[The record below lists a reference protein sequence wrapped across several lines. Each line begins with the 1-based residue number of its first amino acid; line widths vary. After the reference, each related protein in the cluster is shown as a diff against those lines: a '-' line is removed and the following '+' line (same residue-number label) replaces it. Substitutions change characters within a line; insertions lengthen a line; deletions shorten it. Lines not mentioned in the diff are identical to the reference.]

1 MEFNKNVQALIA
13 LNGLEIGLSR
23 KHNAVSLFEQPADMF
38 TEAEDAL
45 FELKKAV
52 GEENA
57 LTLLKNLKS
66 DYVSDRTKEMEKEGV
81 FAVSYL
87 DGEYPEIF
95 DGVYP
100 KPLLLYVKGNVS
112 LLKSETVAVAGPRK
126 PTRYAETV
134 TYDFCTEFA
143 KAGLT
148 VVSGLAA
155 GIDGTAHRAALDAG
169 GKTVAVVANGLDVVY
184 PAEHRGLRESILLN
198 DGLIISEYKLK
209 TKPNAYQF
217 PERNRLICGL
227 AKALFVPEAATKSGT
242 MITLNL
248 AAEQGKE
255 VFITPS
261 NINNPEASGSNKCL
275 QQGARMALSA
285 SDVLDFYDLSLS
297 AKSKAVQISLSEQV
311 ILDVLKQGEMH
322 FEEILEKSEFNVNEL
337 QSILAEMEIDD
348 LVVKSDGNFYSLR

>member
-38 TEAEDAL
+38 TEAEAAL

-87 DGEYPEIF
+87 DDEYPEIF
-95 DGVYP
+95 ESVYP

-209 TKPNAYQF
+209 KTECLSVPRTKQTYMRPGKSVVRSRSRVEKRNDDNFEPCRRAG
-217 PERNRLICGL
+217 ERGFYHAVQHQQSRSLRQQQMPSTGRENGAFGL
-227 AKALFVPEAATKSGT
+227 GRSGLLRFVLRRKIKSGADKFVGT
-242 MITLNL
+242 SDSGR
-248 AAEQGKE
+248 AETGRNA
-255 VFITPS
+255 F
-261 NINNPEASGSNKCL
+261 
-275 QQGARMALSA
+275 R
-285 SDVLDFYDLSLS
+285 
-297 AKSKAVQISLSEQV
+297 
-311 ILDVLKQGEMH
+311 
-322 FEEILEKSEFNVNEL
+322 
-337 QSILAEMEIDD
+337 
-348 LVVKSDGNFYSLR
+348 GNSRKKRI